1 MRKSRFFLLVI
12 VLVVLIVGQ
21 GLGTVPAQQP
31 VTLVRG
37 QEAGNAGDENPFT
50 FMFAKDNNLVA
61 LKRLDGTPIKLED
74 VERLY
79 GSEDGM
85 QVYVDGEEVAA
96 KYNLSARGVDL
107 SDTAG
112 WPNVK
117 VSAGILSID
126 PSLGRFILRLPLFL
140 ELKRVGNYRVRGEG
154 SDVYVLGQ
162 YAYITDYNYGLAILD
177 ISNPQKPKLVGKF
190 EMDWGSEGV
199 SVVSH
204 YAYVAASDKKG
215 LVIIDVAKPQEPK
228 LVKIIDIPGTPHTV
242 KIADSYAYVVALD
255 EGIYI
260 FDIADP
266 ENPQKI
272 GSFDTPGLTKDIEV
286 IGKYA
291 YVADDA
297 AGIEIFDIS
306 NPSQATLVS
315 TFKTTV
321 NAKRV
326 KVAGNYLYIGAN
338 AGDDK
343 GYLEVFDIANL
354 TQPKA
359 VSSLKT
365 YRAYDI
371 QLVGTYLFLAD
382 WTAGVKVFDVS
393 NPSQPQQVGWLRTP
407 GGALSMHAV
416 EDHLY
421 VMNSGRSIGLDIL
434 RMVFDFKPVQGSVQV
449 DYNY

>member
-1 MRKSRFFLLVI
+1 MRKSKFFLLVL
-12 VLVVLIVGQ
+12 VLVVLVVGQ
-21 GLGTVPAQQP
+21 GLGTEQQP
-31 VTLVRG
+31 VTQVRG

-50 FMFAKDNNLVA
+50 FMFAKDNSPVA
-61 LKRLDGTPIKLED
+61 LKKLDGTPIKLED
-74 VERLY
+74 VEKLY

-85 QVYVDGEEVAA
+85 RIYVDREEIAA
-96 KYNLSARGVDL
+96 KHNLRARGIDL
-107 SDTAG
+107 SDAAG

-117 VSAGILSID
+117 VSAGILPID
-126 PSLGRFILRLPLFL
+126 PSSGRFILRLPLFL

-162 YAYITDYNYGLAILD
+162 YAYITDYSYGLGILD
-177 ISNPQKPKLVGKF
+177 ISNPQKPRLVGKF
-190 EMDWGSEGV
+190 EIDWGSEGV
-199 SVVSH
+199 EVVSR
-204 YAYVAASDKKG
+204 YAYVAASDKKC
-215 LVIIDVAKPQEPK
+215 LVIIDVSKPQEPK
-228 LVKIIDIPGTPHTV
+228 LVKVIDIPGTPHTV
-242 KIADSYAYVVALD
+242 KIADSYAYVAALD

-260 FDIADP
+260 VNIADP
-266 ENPQKI
+266 QNPQKI
-272 GSFDTPGLTKDIEV
+272 GSFDTPGLTKDIE
-286 IGKYA
+286 IGEKYA

-306 NPSQATLVS
+306 NPSQPTLVS
-315 TFKTTV
+315 AFKTTV

-326 KVAGNYLYIGAN
+326 EVAGRYLYIGAN

-343 GYLEVFDIANL
+343 GYLEIIDITNPE
-354 TQPKA
+354 QPKS

-382 WTAGVKVFDVS
+382 WTTGVKVFDVS
-393 NPSQPQQVGWLRTP
+393 NPSQPQLVGSLRTP
-407 GGALSMHAV
+407 GGALSMRAV

-434 RMVFDFKPVQGSVQV
+434 RMTFGFKPVQGSIQV